1 MIKCVS
7 YLKIIVVGD
16 IVGGQSDYTKNLH
29 ALKIEELIVP
39 FGGWNPLISLAV
51 LYVEI
56 VSVGTR

>member
-16 IVGGQSDYTKNLH
+16 IVGGQTDYTKNSH
-29 ALKIEELIVP
+29 ALKIEALIVP

-51 LYVEI
+51 LYV
-56 VSVGTR
+56 